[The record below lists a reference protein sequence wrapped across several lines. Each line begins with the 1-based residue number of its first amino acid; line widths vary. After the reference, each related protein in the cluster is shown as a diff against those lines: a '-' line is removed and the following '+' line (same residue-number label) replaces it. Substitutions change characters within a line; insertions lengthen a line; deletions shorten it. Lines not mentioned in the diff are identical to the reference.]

1 MKKQIILFVAA
12 LIGCSVWL
20 YPQLG
25 MGTGRIQG
33 TVYDEKGQALH
44 GAKVKVQNV
53 MYKNALA
60 ATSDKRGH
68 WSLVG
73 LSSGSYTV
81 QVTLEGY
88 ENRTDQIEYREV
100 TKREFFWDV
109 KLSTKGTVPA
119 AAPAAP
125 EAKNG
130 ESEALAALLQADA
143 QLYAEKQ
150 YAKAVE
156 AYLEL
161 LENNPRIY
169 PVYVNI
175 ANSYREMQDFEKA
188 VASYQTY
195 LDKVVA
201 DKGSLSAEPV
211 TATVLLSMGEI
222 SLDQGNPEKAKGYFK
237 LAVDNF
243 PTSEIL
249 AYNIGE
255 IFFKKGQ
262 MEQAIEYLKLAT
274 RLKDSWAPP
283 YLRLG
288 YAYLNRGQYDA
299 ALSSL
304 KKFLELAP
312 DDLQAPTIK
321 NLLPDIEK
329 LAKKNPG

>member
-1 MKKQIILFVAA
+1 L
-12 LIGCSVWL
+12 
-20 YPQLG
+20 
-25 MGTGRIQG
+25 R
-33 TVYDEKGQALH
+33 
-44 GAKVKVQNV
+44 
-53 MYKNALA
+53 
-60 ATSDKRGH
+60 
-68 WSLVG
+68 
-73 LSSGSYTV
+73 
-81 QVTLEGY
+81 
-88 ENRTDQIEYREV
+88 
-100 TKREFFWDV
+100 
-109 KLSTKGTVPA
+109 TKGTVPA
-119 AAPAAP
+119 AL
-125 EAKNG
+125 EAKSGKND
-130 ESEALAALLQADA
+130 ALAALLQAAD

-195 LDKVVA
+195 LDKVVT

-222 SLDQGNPEKAKGYFK
+222 SLDQGNPERARGYFK
-237 LAVDNF
+237 LAVDTS

-249 AYNIGE
+249 AYDIGE
-255 IFFKKGQ
+255 TFFKKGQ
-262 MEQAIEYLKLAT
+262 TEQAIEYLKLAT

-288 YAYLNRGQYDA
+288 YAYLNKGQYDP

-329 LAKKNPG
+329 LAKKYPG